1 MEENQPGTH
10 SRGHPDS
17 IHPLSHHAACS
28 QPSLEEDSPVSH
40 ISWSSYNTHTHTHS
54 IREPVILV
62 GSLAWK
68 RGREQTNQNQIL

>member
-28 QPSLEEDSPVSH
+28 QPSLEADSPVSH
-40 ISWSSYNTHTHTHS
+40 ISWSSYNTHTHTQYQRAS
-54 IREPVILV
+54 DISRVTCLEE
-62 GSLAWK
+62 GA
-68 RGREQTNQNQIL
+68 